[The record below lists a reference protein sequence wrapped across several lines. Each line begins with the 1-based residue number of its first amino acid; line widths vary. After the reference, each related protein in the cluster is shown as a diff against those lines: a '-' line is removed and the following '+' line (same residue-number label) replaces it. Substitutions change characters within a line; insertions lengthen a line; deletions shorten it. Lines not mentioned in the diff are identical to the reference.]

1 MSDPFDA
8 PEKGTK
14 AKKAKGSP
22 AKGTKEA
29 GVPAPQVVVQ
39 TLDSDPNEPRLITET
54 GVSARVAAIAEP
66 VLADLGYRL
75 VRVKVSSRD
84 GGTVQIMAERPDGS
98 MSIDDCEAASR
109 ALSPV
114 LDVEDPVSGAYRL
127 ELSSPGIDRPLV
139 RFTDFLRWAG
149 YELRVEMAVPLDGR
163 KRFRGVLIGAE
174 GADALLKRL
183 DAPAGEEPVVA
194 LPVADI
200 GEAKLV
206 LTDAL
211 ITEALR
217 RAKAAMRGLEDAGD
231 DLEDED
237 EDGAEDDKT
246 ARDAA
251 NAERAGKKKAAE
263 KTQAKADR
271 AARKAAKAE
280 KMAAPAKGAGGKFR
294 RSASEEADLETTN
307 VATRAARAG
316 KAKETH

>member
-8 PEKGTK
+8 QAKGTK
-14 AKKAKGSP
+14 AKKAKGS
-22 AKGTKEA
+22 KEA
-29 GVPAPQVVVQ
+29 GLPAPQVVVQ

-149 YELRVEMAVPLDGR
+149 YELKVEMAVPLDGR

-194 LPVADI
+194 LPVGDI

-217 RAKAAMRGLEDAGD
+217 RAKAALRGLEDADD
-231 DLEDED
+231 DLED

>member
-1 MSDPFDA
+1 MSDPNEAPAGMAADA
-8 PEKGTK
+8 APKLETIP
-14 AKKAKGSP
+14 S
-22 AKGTKEA
+22 A
-29 GVPAPQVVVQ
+29 GGAP
-39 TLDSDPNEPRLITET
+39 DEPRLITET
-54 GVSARVAAIAEP
+54 GVSARVANIAEP
-66 VLADLGYRL
+66 VLHDLGYRL

-139 RFTDFLRWAG
+139 RLSDFERWAG
-149 YELRVEMAVPLDGR
+149 HEVRVDMAVPVNGR
-163 KRFRGVLIGAE
+163 KRFRGILIGAAAGE
-174 GADALLKRL
+174 AQVKRL
-183 DAPAGEEPVVA
+183 DAPAGEDPVST
-194 LPVADI
+194 LPVRDM

-217 RAKAAMRGLEDAGD
+217 QAKAALRDVGD
-231 DLEDED
+231 DEGLDEAD
-237 EDGAEDDKT
+237 ADANKA

-251 NAERAGKKKAAE
+251 NAERAGRKKAAE
-263 KTQAKADR
+263 KQAAKTDR
-271 AARKAAKAE
+271 AARKAAQADKAPR
-280 KMAAPAKGAGGKFR
+280 KPHKVVRTAA
-294 RSASEEADLETTN
+294 EDADLETIK
-307 VATRAARAG
+307 RAGHKTG